1 VEKEQV
7 EQEMKRFQVK
17 AVHLNQ
23 PVSELSGGNQQKVVF
38 AKALVCNPDI
48 YLCDEPTQAVDVMTR
63 SEIHLFLKNQ
73 ALQGKGV
80 VFVSSDLH
88 EILEVSDRII
98 VFSEGMTVAD
108 LVNEHLRPN
117 DILDICYRF
126 QKAGVST

>member
-1 VEKEQV
+1 MVSV
-7 EQEMKRFQVK
+7 TRF
-17 AVHLNQ
+17 
-23 PVSELSGGNQQKVVF
+23 
-38 AKALVCNPDI
+38 
-48 YLCDEPTQAVDVMTR
+48 
-63 SEIHLFLKNQ
+63 HLFLKNQ

-108 LVNEHLRPN
+108 LVNEHLSPN

-126 QKAGVST
+126 QKAGVSTWTWT